1 MTGTPG
7 YRVDLAH
14 LDDVTARIAGLHGF
28 VSDTLAGLDRRVA
41 AVRAGW
47 SGAAADRYAQAHTDW
62 AAAAAEMA
70 AGIDAMRAAAA
81 AAHTAYTDAAAAN
94 VRRTRH

>member
-14 LDDVTARIAGLHGF
+14 LDDVTARIAGLYGF
-28 VSDTLAGLDRRVA
+28 VVETLAGLDRRA
-41 AVRAGW
+41 AALRAGW
-47 SGAAADRYAQAHTDW
+47 SGAAADRYATAHADW
-62 AAAAAEMA
+62 ATAAAEMA

-81 AAHTAYTDAAAAN
+81 AAYTAYTDAAAAN
-94 VRRTRH
+94 VRRAGH